1 MCWLYD
7 GGFQGGGSEGKRSSG
22 TRSCSSGAPMPFE
35 DGEGVVR
42 CEELLGEMGKRKEVV
57 ILEVP
62 FHKYI

>member
-7 GGFQGGGSEGKRSSG
+7 GGFQEGDSEGTRSSG
-22 TRSCSSGAPMPFE
+22 MRSCSSGAPVPFE

-42 CEELLGEMGKRKEVV
+42 REELFRREGKGVV
-57 ILEVP
+57 VRQVP